1 MTPLRDIPVL
11 KIHSKLLFRIDN
23 LKKRAC
29 GALRDRVL
37 AHESRSLRNPDR
49 SLRNPGRSLRIREDP
64 PTPPS
69 YSDPVDVRVSRIF
82 RDEPPMLELSRKLII
97 GKATCWKAH
106 SIRTAR
112 Y

>member
-37 AHESRSLRNPDR
+37 AHESRSLRNP
-49 SLRNPGRSLRIREDP
+49 GRSLRIREDP

-82 RDEPPMLELSRKLII
+82 RDEPPMMKD
-97 GKATCWKAH
+97 
-106 SIRTAR
+106 
-112 Y
+112 